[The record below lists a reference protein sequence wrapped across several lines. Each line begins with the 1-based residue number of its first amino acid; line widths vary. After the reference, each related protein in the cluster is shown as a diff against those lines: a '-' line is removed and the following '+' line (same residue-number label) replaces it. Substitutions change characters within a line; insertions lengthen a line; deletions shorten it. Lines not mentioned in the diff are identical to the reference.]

1 MLYSASYFT
10 MYWVPYGLSLVY
22 SYNYI
27 HGNYDMSFAL
37 HCFEKIACVELY
49 YSISFPILRNS
60 AMSSFSFL
68 KNLRSFPST
77 IFAVLA
83 LGYVRLYGN
92 TSGILLL
99 CFLLFLEGAFLCPK
113 S

>member
-1 MLYSASYFT
+1 

-27 HGNYDMSFAL
+27 HGNYDMFFAL
-37 HCFEKIACVELY
+37 YCFEKIACVELY

-60 AMSSFSFL
+60 AM
-68 KNLRSFPST
+68 RSFPST

-83 LGYVRLYGN
+83 LGYVQLYGN

>member
-1 MLYSASYFT
+1 MLHSASYFT

-27 HGNYDMSFAL
+27 HGNYDMFFAL
-37 HCFEKIACVELY
+37 YCFEKIACVELY

-60 AMSSFSFL
+60 AM
-68 KNLRSFPST
+68 RSFPST

-83 LGYVRLYGN
+83 LGYVQLYGN